1 MEHHRN
7 GARIQQGGKR
17 NGCVYGDICAR
28 LPVCVAANF
37 VQRAPRC
44 VLSQSHQR
52 LTRKAKALVVH
63 EDVLLAAIAKE
74 SEVKILCYCTP
85 E

>member
-1 MEHHRN
+1 M
-7 GARIQQGGKR
+7 
-17 NGCVYGDICAR
+17 CVE
-28 LPVCVAANF
+28 
-37 VQRAPRC
+37 
-44 VLSQSHQR
+44 SHQR
-52 LTRKAKALVVH
+52 LTSKAKALVVH